1 MLKFTEIAEGEK
13 FLNVDL
19 SLYEVS
25 LYYSNT
31 V

>member
-19 SLYEVS
+19 SLYEVD
-25 LYYSNT
+25 YSNT

>member
-1 MLKFTEIAEGEK
+1 MLKFTEMAEGEK

-19 SLYEVS
+19 SLYES
-25 LYYSNT
+25 DYSNT